1 MSGLQTIIDASNG
14 LLIDRRKVVGIQYT
28 RNEIPRVSQTPT
40 KNPWKFTLDVPN
52 SVRYSE
58 GRALMEALDTL
69 DRITPQVVTF
79 SNNSNFS
86 WMFRYQGAMTLAQRN
101 GITVQSFTGN
111 TLTLT
116 GLPAVGASTVLFQPN
131 DLIQIGSLGEYPYP
145 FTSTTQVLR
154 GTGGTVVV
162 TTSRPNILT
171 PVGTLTGEGII
182 VGNDCQFNMFC
193 PNMPTYKLI
202 VGGYVG
208 NGTTTTNNALLEF
221 SDSFQLY
228 EFVGTA

>member
-1 MSGLQTIIDASNG
+1 MSGLQTIINASNG
-14 LLIDRRKVVGIQYT
+14 LQIDRRKVVGIQFT

-52 SVRYSE
+52 SFRYSQ

-69 DRITPQVVTF
+69 DRITPQIVTF
-79 SNNSNFS
+79 SNLAAFN
-86 WMFRYQGAMTLAQRN
+86 WMFRYQGAMTSGQLAT
-101 GITVQSFTGN
+101 ITVTSWVGN
-111 TLTLT
+111 TLTLNVSGIT
-116 GLPAVGASTVLFQPN
+116 AASTAVIFQPN
-131 DLIQIGSLGEYPYP
+131 DLIQIGSSNEYPYP

-154 GTGGTVVV
+154 GSGSTVVV

-171 PVGTLTGEGII
+171 GTLAGEGII
-182 VGNDCQFNMFC
+182 VGNNCQFNMFC

-208 NGTTTTNNALLEF
+208 TGTTTTNNALLEF
-221 SDSFQLY
+221 SDAFELY
-228 EFVGTA
+228 EFVGDA